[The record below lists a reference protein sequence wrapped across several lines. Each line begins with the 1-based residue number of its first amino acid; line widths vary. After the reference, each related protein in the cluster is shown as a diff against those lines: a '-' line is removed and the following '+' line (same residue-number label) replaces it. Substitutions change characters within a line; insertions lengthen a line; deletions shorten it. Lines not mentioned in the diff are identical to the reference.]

1 MRDMGHLLRG
11 LSVTWPH
18 PLLKYGISCCRTQ
31 FGQTEASL
39 NPVSS
44 AFLFCFHTAVFIC
57 LNHLRVPLKSHT
69 LALPFRLCLL
79 HLRHLAVPPAPLN
92 ARLALWRCTGQPRL
106 DALSP
111 ARILNVFLSAG
122 PSASACVFAEH
133 VFVCVCRPFSTP
145 LGSLICF
152 GSVWWAGHEANY
164 LLKGKSEPNEP
175 HQATELTGLIKHS
188 VCITGRLP
196 QEPTVCW
203 ISHGAACVHTLIRCT
218 CIE

>member
-1 MRDMGHLLRG
+1 MLGWL
-11 LSVTWPH
+11 
-18 PLLKYGISCCRTQ
+18 
-31 FGQTEASL
+31 
-39 NPVSS
+39 
-44 AFLFCFHTAVFIC
+44 
-57 LNHLRVPLKSHT
+57 
-69 LALPFRLCLL
+69 
-79 HLRHLAVPPAPLN
+79 
-92 ARLALWRCTGQPRL
+92 LWRCTGQR
-106 DALSP
+106 SP
-111 ARILNVFLSAG
+111 ARILNAFLSAG

-175 HQATELTGLIKHS
+175 HRATELTGLIKHS

-203 ISHGAACVHTLIRCT
+203 ISHGAACIQTLTLHLYRIKSSKSTHRHTTNGRLLFWHGPDVRLFVCLKSSSET
-218 CIE
+218 FNFSRGG